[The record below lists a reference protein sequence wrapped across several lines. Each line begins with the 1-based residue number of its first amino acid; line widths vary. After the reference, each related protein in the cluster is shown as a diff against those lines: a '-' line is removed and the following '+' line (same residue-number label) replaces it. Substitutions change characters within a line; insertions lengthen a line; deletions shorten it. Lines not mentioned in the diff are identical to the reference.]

1 MASANVGEIAK
12 VSKLRLPFSLRHV
25 AIAVHLCDM
34 ASIVATSV
42 VTGVAYRY
50 LTSNVL
56 GEIDQFAA
64 IGTLV
69 SLLIVGVNV
78 SCGLSRPGEL
88 LKFWKQVKCQGL
100 ALMFAVAIVL
110 GLAFTWKVSSD
121 FSRGA
126 FLTFFPA
133 ATLVLVGNRLFWC
146 RLLQDAVAS
155 HRLKARRTAVLY
167 PADCEP
173 GELERELGVLNSYGF
188 RTLWHVAI
196 PQPGAE
202 EDSASRLLHT
212 LRGTNVDEIIILAD
226 LGRMPELVNQER
238 LRHLPVPIHYRPL
251 GLAKVLCERP
261 REALGNGV
269 LIELQRGSLSGGER
283 VAKAALDRS
292 AAAVVLF
299 LLVPLLAMIAVAV
312 KLESRGP
319 VFFRQTRR
327 GFNGRPF
334 KIWKFR
340 TMRVTE
346 DGAVVRQAVLGDDRV
361 TRVGRLLR
369 RSSLD
374 ELPQLMNV
382 LLGEMSIVG
391 PRPHAMSHDDH
402 YDGLIADYFR
412 RQHVLPGLTG
422 WAQIRGA
429 RGETPTVEHMQRR
442 VDLDLWY
449 VQNWSFRRDLLII
462 VSTLWHVVSTKSAY

>member
-1 MASANVGEIAK
+1 MATANAGEIVK
-12 VSKLRLPFSLRHV
+12 VTKLRLPFSLRHV
-25 AIAVHLCDM
+25 AIAVHLSDL
-34 ASIVATSV
+34 ASLVTTSV
-42 VTGVAYRY
+42 ATGVAYRY
-50 LTSNVL
+50 LTSSVL
-56 GEIDQFAA
+56 GEVDQFAA

-69 SLLIVGVNV
+69 ALLVVGVNV

-100 ALMFAVAIVL
+100 ALLFAVTIVL

-146 RLLQDAVAS
+146 RLLQDAVAR

-173 GELERELGVLNSYGF
+173 GELEQELGVLNSYGF
-188 RTLWHVAI
+188 QTLWHVAI
-196 PQPGAE
+196 PRLGAE

-226 LGRMPELVNQER
+226 LARMPELVNQER

-251 GLAKVLCERP
+251 GLAKVLCQRP
-261 REALGNGV
+261 REALGDGV

-292 AAAVVLF
+292 AAAAILF
-299 LLVPLLAMIAVAV
+299 LLVPLLTMIALAI

-319 VFFRQTRR
+319 VFFRPPPTGGSRASA
-327 GFNGRPF
+327 
-334 KIWKFR
+334 
-340 TMRVTE
+340 
-346 DGAVVRQAVLGDDRV
+346 DCC
-361 TRVGRLLR
+361 
-369 RSSLD
+369 
-374 ELPQLMNV
+374 
-382 LLGEMSIVG
+382 GEAAWTSC
-391 PRPHAMSHDDH
+391 PS
-402 YDGLIADYFR
+402 
-412 RQHVLPGLTG
+412 
-422 WAQIRGA
+422 
-429 RGETPTVEHMQRR
+429 
-442 VDLDLWY
+442 
-449 VQNWSFRRDLLII
+449 
-462 VSTLWHVVSTKSAY
+462 

>member
-1 MASANVGEIAK
+1 M
-12 VSKLRLPFSLRHV
+12 
-25 AIAVHLCDM
+25 
-34 ASIVATSV
+34 
-42 VTGVAYRY
+42 
-50 LTSNVL
+50 
-56 GEIDQFAA
+56 
-64 IGTLV
+64 
-69 SLLIVGVNV
+69 
-78 SCGLSRPGEL
+78 
-88 LKFWKQVKCQGL
+88 
-100 ALMFAVAIVL
+100 
-110 GLAFTWKVSSD
+110 SSD

-173 GELERELGVLNSYGF
+173 GELEQELGVLNSYGF
-188 RTLWHVAI
+188 QTLWHVAI
-196 PQPGAE
+196 PRLGAE

-226 LGRMPELVNQER
+226 LARMPELVNQER

-251 GLAKVLCERP
+251 GLAKVLCQRP
-261 REALGNGV
+261 REALGDGV

-292 AAAVVLF
+292 AAAAILF
-299 LLVPLLAMIAVAV
+299 LLVPLLTMIALAI

-340 TMRVTE
+340 TMRVAE
-346 DGAVVRQAVLGDDRV
+346 DGAVVRQAVLGDGRV

-402 YDGLIADYFR
+402 YDGLITDYFR